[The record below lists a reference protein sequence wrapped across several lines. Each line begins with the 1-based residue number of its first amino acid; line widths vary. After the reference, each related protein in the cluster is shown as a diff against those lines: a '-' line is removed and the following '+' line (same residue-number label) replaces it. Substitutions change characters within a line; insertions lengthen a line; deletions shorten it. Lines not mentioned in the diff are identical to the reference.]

1 MNCVSSA
8 QRVPR
13 RREWSSDRLM
23 SQVIIKNSDIR
34 EAGEIFAQLGERSYR
49 ARQLFSWL
57 YEKNI
62 ESFDEMTNFSKDL
75 RKSLADNFIL
85 TPLKLEEHLISKID
99 GTEKFLF
106 STLDGNYIESVLLK
120 NDGTE
125 EGRVT
130 VCISSQIGC
139 KMGCRFC
146 QTARIGF
153 KRNLETGEILDQL
166 NQIRRTTGIRN
177 NNIVFMGMGEPFGN
191 YENVMK
197 AADIMNYSFGF
208 HISARKITISTSGLT
223 EGIER
228 FIDEKRPY
236 NLAISLND
244 TQHEKRIINMP
255 VEKKYPFK
263 GIVDLLK
270 RKFPVSKNRV
280 TIEYV
285 MRKDNISIDDARR
298 LQKMFKY
305 GRIKLNLIPLNP
317 GDHPL
322 EVPGQDEIDAFISEL
337 EKINVP
343 LSVRKSLGSDI
354 DGACGQLSGRKYKTE
369 SL

>member
-1 MNCVSSA
+1 
-8 QRVPR
+8 
-13 RREWSSDRLM
+13 M
-23 SQVIIKNSDIR
+23 SRTNIKNFDLR
-34 EAGEIFAQLGERSYR
+34 EAGEIFARWGEKSYR
-49 ARQLFSWL
+49 ARQLFNWL
-57 YEKNI
+57 YEKNV
-62 ESFDEMTNFSKDL
+62 ESFDEMTNFSRDL

-85 TPLKLEEHLISKID
+85 TPLTLEDRLVSKID

-106 STLDGNYIESVLLK
+106 ATLDGNYIESVLLK
-120 NDGTE
+120 NEGSE

-139 KMGCRFC
+139 RMGCRFC

-166 NQIRRTTGIRN
+166 NQVRRITGIRN

-191 YENVMK
+191 YDNVMK

-208 HISARKITISTSGLT
+208 HISARKITLSTSGLT
-223 EGIER
+223 DGIER

-244 TQHEKRIINMP
+244 TEHDKRIVNMP

-263 GIVDLLK
+263 GITELLK
-270 RKFPVSKNRV
+270 KKFPASRNRV

-298 LQKMFKY
+298 LKQMFRY

-322 EVPGQDEIDAFISEL
+322 EVPGQEEADAFIAEL
-337 EKINVP
+337 EKMNVP
-343 LSVRKSLGSDI
+343 ISVRKSLGSDI
-354 DGACGQLSGRKYKTE
+354 EGACGQLSGRRYG
-369 SL
+369 S

>member
-1 MNCVSSA
+1 
-8 QRVPR
+8 
-13 RREWSSDRLM
+13 M
-23 SQVIIKNSDIR
+23 SRTIIKNFDLR
-34 EAGEIFAQLGERSYR
+34 EAGEIFARWGEKSYR
-49 ARQLFSWL
+49 ARQLFNWL
-57 YEKNI
+57 YEKNV
-62 ESFDEMTNFSKDL
+62 ESFDEMTNFSRDL

-85 TPLKLEEHLISKID
+85 TPLTLEDRLVSKID

-106 STLDGNYIESVLLK
+106 VTLDGNYIESVLLK
-120 NDGTE
+120 NEGSE

-139 KMGCRFC
+139 RMGCRFC

-166 NQIRRTTGIRN
+166 NQVRRITGIRN

-191 YENVMK
+191 YDNVMK

-208 HISARKITISTSGLT
+208 HISARKITLSTSGLT
-223 EGIER
+223 DGIER

-244 TQHEKRIINMP
+244 TEHDKRIVNMP

-263 GIVDLLK
+263 GIIELLK
-270 RKFPVSKNRV
+270 KKFPASRNRV

-298 LQKMFKY
+298 LKQMFRY

-322 EVPGQDEIDAFISEL
+322 EVPGQEEADAFIAEL
-337 EKINVP
+337 EKMNVP
-343 LSVRKSLGSDI
+343 ISVRKSLGSDI
-354 DGACGQLSGRKYKTE
+354 EGACGQLSGRRYG
-369 SL
+369 S